1 MLQLPLDQ
9 LVLFLAQAALLVA
22 LLVRMWSAGLNRVY
36 PYFFSY
42 VVIEFAR
49 TLISS
54 FMPYQGKTYAY
65 FWATSESL
73 SVCFYPLIVVEL
85 YRVILRD
92 LPGIASIARRYIT
105 ITVTV
110 ATVGSLLLLRLEQRP
125 RNYVSTVLVI
135 ERAIVFSLVIFILL
149 VSAFLAYYPIPLNRN
164 VIIYS
169 IGYSVYFLTK
179 ATALFIRTLGYH
191 VSQQISAVLLAIS
204 SACLLFWALTL
215 NRRGEL
221 RTLVIGHQWNRE
233 DEARLLSKLK
243 AINANLLEARKP
255 VAPSSQ

>member
-54 FMPYQGKTYAY
+54 FMPYQRQNVCLLLDA
-65 FWATSESL
+65 SESL

-92 LPGIASIARRYIT
+92 LPGIASISRRYIT
-105 ITVTV
+105 ITVTI
-110 ATVGSLLLLRLEQRP
+110 ATVGSLFLLRLEKGP
-125 RNYVSTVLVI
+125 
-135 ERAIVFSLVIFILL
+135 
-149 VSAFLAYYPIPLNRN
+149 
-164 VIIYS
+164 
-169 IGYSVYFLTK
+169 TK
-179 ATALFIRTLGYH
+179 
-191 VSQQISAVLLAIS
+191 
-204 SACLLFWALTL
+204 
-215 NRRGEL
+215 L
-221 RTLVIGHQWNRE
+221 RLDFAGN
-233 DEARLLSKLK
+233 
-243 AINANLLEARKP
+243 
-255 VAPSSQ
+255 